1 MLQLCVVELEA
12 NGSYSTGIPFVG
24 VPETVKLQEA
34 RAAMRA
40 ERSARA
46 HAESQAL
53 ETAVVLTSV
62 CIITTVVG

>member
-1 MLQLCVVELEA
+1 LEA

-53 ETAVVLTSV
+53 ETAI

>member
-1 MLQLCVVELEA
+1 MLQLCMVELEA
-12 NGSYSTGIPFVG
+12 PGSYAIAFVG

-46 HAESQAL
+46 HAESQAS
-53 ETAVVLTSV
+53 ETAVNQTSI
-62 CIITTVVG
+62 CGITRVMG